1 MDAHTDAGT
10 TVAVAGPGMAV
21 PSEPQVKPKLRPPS
35 HYLWAALIA
44 RTYEVFAL
52 NCPMCG
58 GQMRII
64 ALAAT

>member
-1 MDAHTDAGT
+1 MRTQMQARPWQSLVLVWRSHLSRKSSPNYA
-10 TVAVAGPGMAV
+10 
-21 PSEPQVKPKLRPPS
+21 PPS

-44 RTYEVFAL
+44 RTYEVLAL